1 MKLNICIL
9 LFISCISCQT
19 STKEYTQFV
28 NQYLNRQ
35 LKLPQ
40 HILIKQC
47 SDSIYL
53 QNPAKYT
60 SDSIYRITTYIYG
73 DCYACVEDLIKWKQL
88 LSQFPPDK
96 VRFLC
101 FIYAEIYSSFEIMN
115 ERSIH
120 FTQPIIY
127 DPENHYIKMNKLPD
141 NKLLNT
147 FLIGPNGK
155 IVVIGNPI
163 ISNKIATLYKNEID
177 RAENDI

>member
-1 MKLNICIL
+1 MSENI
-9 LFISCISCQT
+9 
-19 STKEYTQFV
+19 
-28 NQYLNRQ
+28 
-35 LKLPQ
+35 
-40 HILIKQC
+40 
-47 SDSIYL
+47 D
-53 QNPAKYT
+53 
-60 SDSIYRITTYIYG
+60 
-73 DCYACVEDLIKWKQL
+73 
-88 LSQFPPDK
+88 
-96 VRFLC
+96 
-101 FIYAEIYSSFEIMN
+101 SSFEIMN

-147 FLIGPNGK
+147 FLIDPNGK